1 MSSVKQLF
9 SQSVFYGLSTVLPKL
24 LNFLLVFVHTY
35 FFKDASNYGIVN
47 ELYAYLTILLII
59 LTFGLETG
67 FFRFV
72 SKSYD
77 KEKVYSTL
85 FYFLLFTSVLS
96 SSIFFL
102 FSGTIANA
110 LGSVYNSSYIYTL
123 GLIISLD
130 ALMAI
135 PFAKLRIENR
145 PFLFSSI
152 KLFGVFV
159 NILLNVFFY
168 VILTPEQHQQLFPN
182 INPIYFIFFSNL
194 VQNVLT
200 LVVLLV
206 FTRVPKFQFDFS
218 LLKTILMYSF
228 PLLIAGMAGTANESF
243 DRIFLKYI
251 LPEESNPLYQIGIY
265 SANFKLAVLLVLFTQ
280 MYRFAAEPFFFNNQ
294 DKEDSVKVF
303 GKAMKYFVIFCSLI
317 FLFVTFN
324 LPIFKYYIGP
334 SYRSG
339 LLIVPILLIAN
350 ILNGTFFNLSFWYK
364 LTDKTVYGIKYTV
377 IGAFITIFSNFILI
391 PIIGIY
397 GAALSRVFTYGFM
410 NFLSYND
417 GKKSGLISFDTTHLK
432 KYILLFITILVI
444 STILILTKPIF
455 AVVFINLALLFFV
468 YIFIKTEKI
477 NVPYLNRFIKI

>member
-1 MSSVKQLF
+1 
-9 SQSVFYGLSTVLPKL
+9 
-24 LNFLLVFVHTY
+24 
-35 FFKDASNYGIVN
+35 
-47 ELYAYLTILLII
+47 
-59 LTFGLETG
+59 
-67 FFRFV
+67 
-72 SKSYD
+72 
-77 KEKVYSTL
+77 
-85 FYFLLFTSVLS
+85 
-96 SSIFFL
+96 
-102 FSGTIANA
+102 
-110 LGSVYNSSYIYTL
+110 
-123 GLIISLD
+123 
-130 ALMAI
+130 MAI

-145 PFLFSSI
+145 PILFSSI

-364 LTDKTVYGIKYTV
+364 LTDKTVYGINT
-377 IGAFITIFSNFILI
+377 
-391 PIIGIY
+391 
-397 GAALSRVFTYGFM
+397 
-410 NFLSYND
+410 
-417 GKKSGLISFDTTHLK
+417 
-432 KYILLFITILVI
+432 LL
-444 STILILTKPIF
+444 
-455 AVVFINLALLFFV
+455 
-468 YIFIKTEKI
+468 
-477 NVPYLNRFIKI
+477 